1 MHEKVFLIRYIFEGG
16 VIMVNISSVD
26 NDFIQY
32 VVEKYSDMI
41 LRIAYQ
47 NLKNKSDS
55 EDVTQD
61 TFIKLIKQ
69 SEFMDEAHMKAW
81 LIKVTINKCKDLNK
95 TAWYRKTESLTEI
108 EIPFT
113 EDEAGIL
120 EEVFKLS
127 SDYRNVIYLYYYE
140 GYNISE
146 IASILGKKENTISSR
161 LTRARKK
168 LKNILV
174 EGGYSDE
181 KKQLSRIDV

>member
-1 MHEKVFLIRYIFEGG
+1 
-16 VIMVNISSVD
+16 MVNISSVD

-55 EDVTQD
+55 EDVAQD

-95 TAWYRKTESLTEI
+95 TAWYRKTEFLTEI

-140 GYNISE
+140 GYPTKEISAILKRKE
-146 IASILGKKENTISSR
+146 SSIRSDLKRGRERLKES
-161 LTRARKK
+161 
-168 LKNILV
+168 LK
-174 EGGYSDE
+174 EAYDFA
-181 KKQLSRIDV
+181 

>member
-1 MHEKVFLIRYIFEGG
+1 M
-16 VIMVNISSVD
+16 
-26 NDFIQY
+26 
-32 VVEKYSDMI
+32 
-41 LRIAYQ
+41 AY
-47 NLKNKSDS
+47 KSN
-55 EDVTQD
+55 
-61 TFIKLIKQ
+61 
-69 SEFMDEAHMKAW
+69 
-81 LIKVTINKCKDLNK
+81 NKCKDLNK

-113 EDEAGIL
+113 EDEEGIL

-146 IASILGKKENTISSR
+146 VASILDKKENTISSR

-168 LKNILV
+168 LKNILI